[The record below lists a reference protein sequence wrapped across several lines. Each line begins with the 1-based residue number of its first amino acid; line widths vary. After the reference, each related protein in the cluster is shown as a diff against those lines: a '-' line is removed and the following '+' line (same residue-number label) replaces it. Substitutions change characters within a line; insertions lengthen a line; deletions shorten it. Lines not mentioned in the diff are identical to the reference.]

1 MKTVVHKPANYLE
14 KITEVYVF
22 ASVDSGGEGVIGQT
36 VPAGGREP
44 FMPFV
49 CADKAR
55 MESLK
60 PIAKQLAR
68 DQGIKIKLIRLSVR
82 EELEEYGK

>member
-1 MKTVVHKPANYLE
+1 MSINYLE

-22 ASVDSGGEGVIGQT
+22 ASVDEGGEGVVGQ
-36 VPAGGREP
+36 VVDILGREV

-49 CADKAR
+49 CADKKR

-60 PIAKQLAR
+60 PLAKQIAK
-68 DQGIKIKLIRLSVR
+68 DTGKKIKLIRLNTR
-82 EELEEYGK
+82 EDIEEYE

>member
-1 MKTVVHKPANYLE
+1 MKEEIIAPLNYLE

-22 ASVDSGGEGVIGQT
+22 ASVDEGGEGIVGHTAYI
-36 VPAGGREP
+36 GGREV

-55 MESLK
+55 LESIK
-60 PIAKQLAR
+60 PMAKQIAR
-68 DQGIKIKLIRLSVR
+68 DHNKKIKLIRLSVR
-82 EELEEYGK
+82 EEIEEYGK